1 MHYEMLS
8 CPNCKHPLDVHLL
21 GISSGLG
28 PPRVVCRCGTPITTE
43 RKEWAALRRFER
55 LKFVGVSLAYVLVT
69 AFFGAVSA
77 ASAARFLAQGPGDT
91 VNVRGP
97 GSFEGML
104 VTGLLVAG
112 LQGLRIRL
120 SKKRSPEGQVVPFRA
135 AMGNLAL
142 GLQVKVAI
150 RIFALPL
157 SALLVSLLLERR

>member
-1 MHYEMLS
+1 MLS

-28 PPRVVCRCGTPITTE
+28 PPRVLCRCGTAIGTE
-43 RKEWAALRRFER
+43 RKEWATFRGIER
-55 LKFVGVSLAYVLVT
+55 LKYVGVSLAYVLVT

-77 ASAARFLAQGPGDT
+77 ASAVQFLTQGPRDYT

-97 GSFEGML
+97 GSVEGMV

-120 SKKRSPEGQVVPFRA
+120 SKRRSPKGQGVPFRA
-135 AMGNLAL
+135 AIGNLAL

-150 RIFALPL
+150 LIFALPL
-157 SALLVSLLLERR
+157 SAWLVSLLMENL